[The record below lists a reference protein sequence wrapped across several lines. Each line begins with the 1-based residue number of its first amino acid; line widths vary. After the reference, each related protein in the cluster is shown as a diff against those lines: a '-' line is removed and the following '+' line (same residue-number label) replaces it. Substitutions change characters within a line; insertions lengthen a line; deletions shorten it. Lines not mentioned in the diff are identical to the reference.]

1 MKGRNSKVTGC
12 RVASR
17 LQLKKIF
24 ASTCETPSLRLSHAE
39 KGMSRKSEV
48 HLAQIISHM
57 QRSVKRV
64 PRREALVLFQ
74 PWRKANK
81 QEVERLCASFFAH

>member
-1 MKGRNSKVTGC
+1 MQKR
-12 RVASR
+12 
-17 LQLKKIF
+17 
-24 ASTCETPSLRLSHAE
+24 
-39 KGMSRKSEV
+39 GMSRKSEV
-48 HLAQIISHM
+48 HSAQIISHM

-81 QEVERLCASFFAH
+81 QEVERLCAAFLPTEEPAKSNMKPPINFLAATLQC